1 MGANCLNIKRTCVR
15 IFLLI
20 FPWWIDC
27 QRFITASLLTF
38 LKVYFPAS
46 GGIM

>member
-1 MGANCLNIKRTCVR
+1 MELRCLNIKKAGIR

-20 FPWWIDC
+20 FLWCLDY

-38 LKVYFPAS
+38 LKIYFLLY
-46 GGIM
+46 GGFM